1 MDSSIKHHEEIEYDK
16 QNCLQHENIQSGRK
30 IWNEGYHLQPLYK
43 NRPITKYFPIKT
55 VLKIMDSSTK
65 NLGEVEY
72 EKKYCLQRE
81 KIQSGR
87 KIRSDGYLQLPLF
100 KNRSITK
107 KFPIKTFLKMMD
119 SSIENHGK
127 VEYDKQNCLQHQ
139 NPSAWPKNLN
149 WGLRP
154 IANIQ
159 KSIHYKK
166 VSN

>member
-1 MDSSIKHHEEIEYDK
+1 
-16 QNCLQHENIQSGRK
+16 
-30 IWNEGYHLQPLYK
+30 
-43 NRPITKYFPIKT
+43 
-55 VLKIMDSSTK
+55 MDSSTK